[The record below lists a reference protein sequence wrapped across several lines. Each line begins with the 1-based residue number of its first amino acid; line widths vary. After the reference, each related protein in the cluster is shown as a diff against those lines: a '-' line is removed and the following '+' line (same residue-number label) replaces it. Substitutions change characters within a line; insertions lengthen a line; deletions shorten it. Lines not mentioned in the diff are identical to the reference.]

1 MDLLCMVEAERLVEE
16 AEPTCLFPWDEL
28 LMEGRE
34 ADLVWPCGVVTLV
47 PPAGVFLRAVVEIP
61 SAEERGVLPAGGL
74 TVLPCRCVAWVP
86 CRCTDGLPWREVT
99 CLWVAPLPCRCV
111 AWFSWFLT
119 ADLVAARFPP
129 SVAARLRAVVA
140 EVPLFPFR
148 VVFRS
153 RAVVAE
159 VPLPSTDVALS
170 RADVRSS
177 PRLLPWFRPFSCRVP
192 LSP

>member
-1 MDLLCMVEAERLVEE
+1 MVEAERLVEE

-140 EVPLFPFR
+140 EVPL
-148 VVFRS
+148 
-153 RAVVAE
+153 
-159 VPLPSTDVALS
+159 PSTDVALS